1 MNVIRVDKFCID
13 HEFTLYIVPGM
24 RRSECLRGARK
35 KTLSGNVGC
44 RFVKFFFLDKKF
56 LECSKTQEL
65 KKNFHYK
72 TVK

>member
-65 KKNFHYK
+65 KKK
-72 TVK
+72 TFITKL